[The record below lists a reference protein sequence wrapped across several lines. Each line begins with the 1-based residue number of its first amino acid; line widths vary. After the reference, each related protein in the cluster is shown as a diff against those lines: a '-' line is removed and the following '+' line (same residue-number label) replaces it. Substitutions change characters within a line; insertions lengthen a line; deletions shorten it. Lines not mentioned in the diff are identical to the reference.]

1 MSLKDYNV
9 PSDKFELDTRKT
21 VKEFACAFCLLCLHR
36 YKTTKEEPCRSCGHN
51 VNAEIKD
58 DEKKNKHRC
67 TNCLNNMNEL
77 CEECDGDNSQ
87 FKAKEDAN
95 DKS

>member
-9 PSDKFELDTRKT
+9 PSDKFEAEELMGG
-21 VKEFACAFCLLCLHR
+21 FSFPCCACKHRFKDAF
-36 YKTTKEEPCRSCGHN
+36 TQPCRSCGHN
-51 VNAEIKD
+51 VNAEIKE